1 MVHGSWFMVKKF
13 YYELSTM
20 NYELRLF
27 KGLGLIMVEME
38 LSKIV
43 IDEKR
48 HDQLI
53 VLKEKGGERVLPI
66 VIGLNEAS
74 AIKLK
79 ISGVNPPRPLTH
91 DLLHTTI
98 ENLEASVEKIIIDKL
113 EENTFHAKIV
123 LKTASGSTKT
133 IDARP
138 SDSIALAVRAHVSIF
153 VEDSIIKQS
162 ETFNKGK
169 Q

>member
-1 MVHGSWFMVKKF
+1 M
-13 YYELSTM
+13 
-20 NYELRLF
+20 
-27 KGLGLIMVEME
+27 IEME
-38 LSKIV
+38 LNKIV

-53 VLKEKGGERVLPI
+53 ALKEKGGVRVLPI

-79 ISGVNPPRPLTH
+79 ISGFNPPRPLTH
-91 DLLHTTI
+91 DLIFKMLTDLGASI
-98 ENLEASVEKIIIDKL
+98 EKVLIDKL
-113 EENTFHAKIV
+113 EESTFHAKIIV
-123 LKTASGSTKT
+123 KTASKEIKS

-138 SDSIALAVRAHVSIF
+138 SDSIALAVRSHAPIF
-153 VEDSIIKQS
+153 VEDSIIQQY
-162 ETFNKGK
+162 EAFNKDK

>member
-1 MVHGSWFMVKKF
+1 
-13 YYELSTM
+13 
-20 NYELRLF
+20 
-27 KGLGLIMVEME
+27 MVEME
-38 LSKIV
+38 LNKIV

-53 VLKEKGGERVLPI
+53 VLKEKGGNRILPI

-79 ISGVNPPRPLTH
+79 ISGFKPPRPLTH

-98 ENLEASVEKIIIDKL
+98 ENLEASIEKIIIDKL
-113 EENTFHAKIV
+113 EENTFHAKLV
-123 LKTASGSTKT
+123 VKTGSGKTKI

-153 VEDSIIKQS
+153 VEEAVMKRSEIFKQ
-162 ETFNKGK
+162 NK
-169 Q
+169 

>member
-1 MVHGSWFMVKKF
+1 
-13 YYELSTM
+13 
-20 NYELRLF
+20 
-27 KGLGLIMVEME
+27 MVEME

-48 HDQLI
+48 HEQLI
-53 VLKEKGGERVLPI
+53 VLKEKNGQRSLPI
-66 VIGLNEAS
+66 VIGLAEAS

-79 ISGVNPPRPLTH
+79 ISGFNPQRPLTH

-98 ENLEASVEKIIIDKL
+98 KYLEANIEKIIIDRL
-113 EENTFHAKIV
+113 EENTFYAKIV
-123 LKTASGSTKT
+123 LKTSLGVERI

-138 SDSIALAVRAHVSIF
+138 SDSIALAVRANAPIF
-153 VEDSIIKQS
+153 VEDDIIKQT
-162 ETFNKGK
+162 ETLS

>member
-1 MVHGSWFMVKKF
+1 M
-13 YYELSTM
+13 
-20 NYELRLF
+20 
-27 KGLGLIMVEME
+27 IEME
-38 LSKIV
+38 LNKIV

-53 VLKEKGGERVLPI
+53 VLKEKDGNRILPI

-79 ISGVNPPRPLTH
+79 ISGFNPPRPLTH
-91 DLLHTTI
+91 DLLHSTI
-98 ENLEASVEKIIIDKL
+98 ENLQANIEKVIIDKL
-113 EENTFHAKIV
+113 EENTFHAKLV
-123 LKTASGSTKT
+123 LKTASGDTKI

-138 SDSIALAVRAHVSIF
+138 SDSIALAVRAHVPIF
-153 VEDSIIKQS
+153 VEDEIIKKSEMFNQS
-162 ETFNKGK
+162 

>member
-1 MVHGSWFMVKKF
+1 M
-13 YYELSTM
+13 
-20 NYELRLF
+20 
-27 KGLGLIMVEME
+27 IEME

-53 VLKEKGGERVLPI
+53 ALKEKGGSRVLPI

-79 ISGVNPPRPLTH
+79 ISGFNPPRPLTH
-91 DLLHTTI
+91 DLIFSIITG
-98 ENLEASVEKIIIDKL
+98 LEAGVEKIIIDKL
-113 EENTFHAKIV
+113 EENTFFAKIV
-123 LKTASGSTKT
+123 IKTADGSLKT

-138 SDSIALAVRAHVSIF
+138 SDSIALAVRFHAPIL
-153 VEDSIIKQS
+153 VEDEIVKQY
-162 ETFNKGK
+162 EQFNQEKT
-169 Q
+169 

>member
-1 MVHGSWFMVKKF
+1 
-13 YYELSTM
+13 
-20 NYELRLF
+20 
-27 KGLGLIMVEME
+27 MVEME

-53 VLKEKGGERVLPI
+53 VLKEKGGLRVLPI

-79 ISGVNPPRPLTH
+79 ISGFNPPRPLTH
-91 DLLHTTI
+91 DLIYIMLKDL
-98 ENLEASVEKIIIDKL
+98 NASVEKIIIDKL
-113 EENTFHAKIV
+113 EETTFHAKIV
-123 LKTASGSTKT
+123 IKTASADLKI

-138 SDSIALAVRAHVSIF
+138 SDSVALAVRFHAPIF
-153 VEDSIIKQS
+153 VEEDIVKQF
-162 ETFNKGK
+162 EVFDKDK